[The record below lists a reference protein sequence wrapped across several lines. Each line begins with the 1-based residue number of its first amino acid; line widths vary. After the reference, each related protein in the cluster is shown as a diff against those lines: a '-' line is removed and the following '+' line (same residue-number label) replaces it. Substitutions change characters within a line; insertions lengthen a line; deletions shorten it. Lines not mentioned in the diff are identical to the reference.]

1 VPAGVPIVS
10 EVAALP
16 AGATDEPSAVWD
28 RQELSSIFFSSGS
41 TGKPKGVQ
49 HAAKIWYEFMG
60 IQHCEDSGPGQY
72 EQPLNPVTWC
82 DGFWHGAVTW
92 YSNWTAIS
100 DVFNGIPVIIID
112 HDTLMNPEQLQ
123 GLRMQ
128 HGLTTMYFSP
138 AHLRAIVEEKPECL
152 SDLTLIY
159 VWGEKLSE
167 SLVEIM
173 AEKCPNAQMVD
184 WFGTSETFMGIH
196 RRLLPSAGGLE
207 SAHWRADND
216 TELLLVDP
224 TDHSIRV
231 DELNKEGEIM
241 FIRPDHVTMCM
252 GYLDNQELTDERFVP
267 NPHGEGIMYK
277 TGDLGMWITPDSS
290 KQQPGHCR
298 CRFCVA
304 RDGDPGTRGTFDSPE
319 TGTGDRVGVLT
330 VVGRLDFQVKI
341 RAQMVNLEHVD
352 TSAKQIPGVQ
362 DAGTL
367 PYTDAGGDTAIILY
381 VQKFDN
387 VESFDELRTQIREG
401 LLVALPDYAV
411 PTMIEEVAELPRTST
426 GKLKRRGLPSVPVQE
441 YNAPPDNPTLP
452 FPERILGIVRRK
464 VRAPLELED
473 SWLEFGGNSLSG
485 MAIIGEIKT
494 LFEVDVP
501 TTALFKDPVVAS
513 IADAVTELM
522 GGGANSGPA
531 PIMPRHA
538 TPAII
543 PTPMPGWNTSCMLGG
558 PSPTGAGPV
567 PLNYQTVSYSIWIT
581 DGEDGTQF
589 QREWFKQALWEVH
602 ARHEALRGHFLKE
615 DGQLQ
620 FQVAS
625 TEEFVLPLVERDLVA
640 EDILSDASDE
650 EKEAKAVAIAEELYK
665 FDGCFEPFNPFLGRK
680 HIGEGPKEGGLGPL
694 AHFYL
699 LRVTPTKWYFFYGM
713 HHSIFDGYSDEIFW
727 TDLNQAY
734 LTMHNQAHGLPSPDR
749 ELPPPVHY
757 PDFALWQAESVFP
770 TDEWATA
777 IKDSARM
784 CFSSGAATAP
794 PPDKAGVPC
803 ESKIRHS
810 VWYRG
815 GPWCETNVGI
825 PPNICETLSTLA
837 QSEGGTLFMAMV
849 AAFHVWQHKH
859 QPDKAE
865 AMMGVTLLGR
875 PESQPGLKRV
885 IGNFQEASAVRT
897 PLASCVSF
905 MDVLR
910 ATKNPF
916 LHMNENAN
924 EGAAVYD
931 HASWASMLSDTP
943 RDELPSE
950 VAEYLYAR
958 PKAFMNFQDMGY
970 GESTTAGL
978 TAAGL
983 RAWNSVEPVS
993 KEEYAGADAASTA
1006 ADAAATGAPVAA
1018 AAPKEQVLRM
1028 GEDGTVWVL
1037 GEADAWEMPDEDTAE
1052 EILSAQA
1059 GAAEAAAGPSP
1070 EEASLLSAESI
1081 EVCDAYLYPS
1091 LTPGDYGERADDQ
1104 GHRDINDY
1112 ELYFSFLRGAAATE
1126 TEPRHPD
1133 SLYLGFDSEMYSDE
1147 RAKVRRHIPSTSTST
1162 STARASGRAPSLA
1175 RLLACLLACPVTCGS
1190 SAALALTR

>member
-1 VPAGVPIVS
+1 LIFNADVAEVEVPAGIPVVS
-10 EVAALP
+10 STLE
-16 AGATDEPSAVWD
+16 GTGSDEPSAVWD
-28 RQELSSIFFSSGS
+28 RKELAAIFFSSGS

-49 HAAKIWYEFMG
+49 HAAKIWYEFVG
-60 IQHCEDSGPGQY
+60 IHHCEDSGPEQY

-100 DVFNGIPVIIID
+100 DVFNAIPVIIID
-112 HDTLMNPEQLQ
+112 HDTLMNPEKLQ
-123 GLRMQ
+123 GLRLQ

-138 AHLRAIVEEKPECL
+138 AHLRAIVEEKPETL
-152 SDLTLIY
+152 SDLKLIF

-167 SLVEIM
+167 TLVDKM
-173 AEKCPNAQMVD
+173 AEQCPDAEMVD

-196 RRLLPSAGGLE
+196 RRLLPAAGGIE

-224 TDHSIRV
+224 TDYTVRV
-231 DELNKEGEIM
+231 DTLNTEGEII
-241 FIRPDHVTMCM
+241 FIRPDNVTMCM
-252 GYLDNQELTDERFVP
+252 GYLDNQELTDEKFLP
-267 NPHGEGIMYK
+267 NPHGEGVMYR
-277 TGDLGMWITPDSS
+277 TGDLGMWVLPDAS

-319 TGTGDRVGVLT
+319 LGTGDRAGVLT
-330 VVGRLDFQVKI
+330 VVGRMDFQVKI

-352 TSAKQIPGVQ
+352 ASATQIPGVQ

-367 PYTDAGGDTAIILY
+367 AYTDAGGDTALALY
-381 VQKFDN
+381 VQKFDDIA
-387 VESFDELRTQIREG
+387 SFDELRTQVRDG
-401 LLVALPDYAV
+401 MLVALPDYAV
-411 PTMIEEVAELPRTST
+411 PTIIEEVVELPRTST
-426 GKLKRRGLPSVPVQE
+426 GKLKRRGLPSVPVKE
-441 YNAPPDNPTLP
+441 YNAPLDNPTEP

-464 VRAPLELED
+464 IRAPLELED

-494 LFEVDVP
+494 LFDVDVP

-513 IADAVTELM
+513 IATAVADLM
-522 GGGANSGPA
+522 GGGGAATGSV
-531 PIMPRHA
+531 PILPRHA
-538 TPAII
+538 TPSAS
-543 PTPMPGWNTSCMLGG
+543 PTPMPGWNTCCMLGG
-558 PSPTGAGPV
+558 PSPNGGSPV

-581 DGEDGTQF
+581 DGDDGTQF

-602 ARHEALRGHFLKE
+602 ARHEALRGHFVKK
-615 DGQLQ
+615 DGLLQ

-625 TEEFVLPLVERDLVA
+625 VEDFVLPLVERDLVA
-640 EDILSDASDE
+640 EDILSGETDE
-650 EKEAKAVAIAEELYK
+650 AKEAKAVAIAEDLYR
-665 FDGCFEPFNPFLGRK
+665 FDGCFEPFNPFLERK
-680 HIGEGPKEGGLGPL
+680 HTGEGPKEGGLGPL

-727 TDLNQAY
+727 TDLNDAY
-734 LTMHNQAHGLPSPDR
+734 LAMHSAHHALPAPER
-749 ELPPPVHY
+749 APPPPVHY
-757 PDFALWQAESVFP
+757 PDFALWQAENVFP
-770 TDEWATA
+770 SAEWSAA
-777 IKDSARM
+777 VQESART
-784 CFSSGAATAP
+784 CFARGAATAP
-794 PPDKAGVPC
+794 VPDKAGVPC
-803 ESKIRHS
+803 ESQIRHS

-825 PPNICETLSTLA
+825 PPNICETLSALA
-837 QSEGGTLFMAMV
+837 QGEGGTLFMAVV

-859 QPDKAE
+859 QPDRAE

-910 ATKNPF
+910 ATKQPF
-916 LHMNENAN
+916 LRMNELAN

-931 HASWASMLSDTP
+931 HASWAAMLAETP
-943 RDELPSE
+943 REELPAE
-950 VAEYLYAR
+950 VSDYLYTR
-958 PKAFMNFQDMGY
+958 PKSFLNFQDMGY
-970 GESTTAGL
+970 GESTTAGFS
-978 TAAGL
+978 AAGL

-993 KEEYAGADAASTA
+993 KEEYAGAGASGSGPVVTDG
-1006 ADAAATGAPVAA
+1006 ADTGAGPTQAGKQEA
-1018 AAPKEQVLRM
+1018 RIA
-1028 GEDGTVWVL
+1028 EDGTVWVL
-1037 GEADAWEMPDEDTAE
+1037 SAGGAWEMPDEDVAAAVLAADGDTEATDSGPE
-1052 EILSAQA
+1052 DA
-1059 GAAEAAAGPSP
+1059 GAVAA
-1070 EEASLLSAESI
+1070 SI
-1081 EVCDAYLYPS
+1081 EICDAYLYPS
-1091 LTPGDYGERADDQ
+1091 LTPGDYGQRTDAM

-1112 ELYFSFLRGAAATE
+1112 ELYFSFLRGAAATD
-1126 TEPRHPD
+1126 TEPRQPD

-1147 RAKVRRHIPSTSTST
+1147 RAKVRPRQPSIAYQSTFVVVDEVLT
-1162 STARASGRAPSLA
+1162 
-1175 RLLACLLACPVTCGS
+1175 
-1190 SAALALTR
+1190 SAALFC